1 MNRNGTV
8 LAWIRPQ
15 LFAMRTLLIA
25 LALLPL
31 VAFTQ
36 STVKS
41 TAGIQWLSIEE
52 AQARTKKEPR
62 PLMVDVYTSWC
73 GPCKMLDAKTFSDP
87 RLAEFVNKHFYPVK
101 FNAESGGSVTF
112 NGQKL
117 ENPEY
122 DAARATGRNGTHQL
136 TYAIA
141 NVQGTHRLPDRG
153 LHR

>member
-73 GPCKMLDAKTFSDP
+73 GPCKMLDCILLVSCFM
-87 RLAEFVNKHFYPVK
+87 LY
-101 FNAESGGSVTF
+101 
-112 NGQKL
+112 
-117 ENPEY
+117 
-122 DAARATGRNGTHQL
+122 
-136 TYAIA
+136 
-141 NVQGTHRLPDRG
+141 
-153 LHR
+153 